1 MWPTVFKVLGGS
13 LLTLAIVWGLVLA
26 WWQSNDYEP
35 STIDLVLYLG
45 AVPLALIGGYWLLRG
60 FIEHLKAPPPVA
72 KPNAQ
77 SEVDDDPLSGARART
92 AAAERGFSLCLI
104 DAWLNVPAGAST
116 DDVLAALEAGKSP
129 EPSLQLTDEAGF
141 PVFVAE
147 VKNVDVDGM
156 VERLLGEA
164 GPIRQLSDQPAMVRV
179 LALLDDV
186 LEKACGQVNAWL
198 DQSPEKL
205 ALQVLCLVPAD
216 WQSSHLPAL
225 RLWLGNYWPGFDPA
239 RLEIALLPVASEV
252 DALRQVDE
260 AILRA
265 NREVS
270 TNELFLIVGAT
281 SAVNEQ
287 TVDNWAAGQ
296 RLFTAKHQHG
306 RVPGEGAVAL
316 LLASQPLVQR
326 PELSAA
332 TVISRVSH
340 GQRDKR
346 VDAGGRIG
354 GHLIERLIEGLLDV
368 TALDSTKITA
378 AVSDADHR
386 SGQITEMLEG
396 LGQVFAHL
404 DPIKDCLA
412 IGRVNGSLAPIGSLI
427 ALACARARVLADDAP
442 ILCLSNQHD
451 LERAVLLAMPIV
463 AQAPIEPSTT

>member
-26 WWQSNDYEP
+26 WWQSNDYAP

-45 AVPLALIGGYWLLRG
+45 AIPLALIGGYWLLRG

-72 KPNAQ
+72 KPSLQN
-77 SEVDDDPLSGARART
+77 EVDDDPLSGARART
-92 AAAERGFSLCLI
+92 AAAERGFALCLI
-104 DAWLNVPAGAST
+104 DAWLNVPAGASA
-116 DDVLAALEAGKSP
+116 DDVLAALEAGKPP
-129 EPSLQLTDEAGF
+129 EPSAQLTDEAGF

-147 VKNVDVDGM
+147 VKNIDADGM
-156 VERLLGEA
+156 AERLFGEA
-164 GPIRQLSDQPAMVRV
+164 GPIRQLSDEPGMVRA

-186 LEKACGQVNAWL
+186 LERACGQVNALL
-198 DQSPEKL
+198 DQSQEKL
-205 ALQVLCLVPAD
+205 SLQVLCLVPAD
-216 WQSSHLPAL
+216 WHSSHLPAL
-225 RLWLGNYWPGFDPA
+225 RLWLTNYWPDLDTA
-239 RLEIALLPVASEV
+239 RLEITLLPVAGEV
-252 DALRQVDE
+252 DAMRQVDE
-260 AILRA
+260 TILRA
-265 NREVS
+265 NREAS
-270 TNELFLIVGAT
+270 ANELFLIVGAV

-287 TVDNWAAGQ
+287 TVDSWAAGQ

-306 RVPGEGAVAL
+306 RIPGEGAVAL
-316 LLASQPLVQR
+316 LLASPVLVQGLDL
-326 PELSAA
+326 PEA

-354 GHLIERLIEGLLDV
+354 GRLIEQLIEGLLDV

-378 AVSDADHR
+378 AVCDADHR

-396 LGQVFAHL
+396 LGRLFDHL

-412 IGRVNGSLAPIGSLI
+412 IGRVNGSLAPIASLV

-451 LERAVLLAMPIV
+451 LDRAVLLAMPFV
-463 AQAPIEPSTT
+463 AQVPIEPRST

>member
-26 WWQSNDYEP
+26 WWQSNDYAP

-45 AVPLALIGGYWLLRG
+45 AIPLALIGGYWLLRG

-72 KPNAQ
+72 KQSVQ

-104 DAWLNVPAGAST
+104 DAWLKVPAGASA
-116 DDVLAALEAGKSP
+116 DDVLAALDAGKPP
-129 EPSLQLTDEAGF
+129 EPSSQLTDEAGF

-147 VKNVDVDGM
+147 VKDIDADGM
-156 VERLLGEA
+156 AERLLGEA
-164 GPIRQLSDQPAMVRV
+164 GPIRQFADQPEMVRV
-179 LALLDDV
+179 LALLNDV
-186 LEKACGQVNAWL
+186 LEKACGQVNAL
-198 DQSPEKL
+198 LKQSPEKL
-205 ALQVLCLVPAD
+205 ALQVLCLAPAD
-216 WQSSHLPAL
+216 WHPSHLPAL
-225 RLWLGNYWPGFDPA
+225 RAWLTNYWPEFDPA
-239 RLEIALLPVASEV
+239 RLEITLLPVASEV
-252 DALRQVDE
+252 DAMRQVDE
-260 AILRA
+260 TILRA
-265 NREVS
+265 NREPS
-270 TNELFLIVGAT
+270 ANELFLIVGAA
-281 SAVNEQ
+281 SAVNER
-287 TVDNWAAGQ
+287 TVENWAAGQ

-306 RVPGEGAVAL
+306 RIPGEGAVAL
-316 LLASQPLVQR
+316 LLASPALVQR
-326 PELSAA
+326 LDLAEA

-354 GHLIERLIEGLLDV
+354 GRLIEQLIEGLLDV

-378 AVSDADHR
+378 AISDADHR

-396 LGQVFAHL
+396 LGQVFEHL

-412 IGRVNGSLAPIGSLI
+412 LGRVNGSLAPIGSLI

-451 LERAVLLAMPIV
+451 LDRAVLLAMPFV
-463 AQAPIEPSTT
+463 AQAPIEPRST

>member
-26 WWQSNDYEP
+26 WWQSNDYAP

-45 AVPLALIGGYWLLRG
+45 AIPLALIGGYWLLRG

-72 KPNAQ
+72 KQSVQ
-77 SEVDDDPLSGARART
+77 SEIDDDPLSGARART

-104 DAWLNVPAGAST
+104 DAWLNVPAGASAE
-116 DDVLAALEAGKSP
+116 DVLAALEAGKPP
-129 EPSLQLTDEAGF
+129 EPSAQLIDEAGF

-147 VKNVDVDGM
+147 VKDIDADGM
-156 VERLLGEA
+156 AERLLGET
-164 GPIRQLSDQPAMVRV
+164 GPIRQLFDQPGMVRA

-186 LEKACGQVNAWL
+186 LEKACGQVNALL

-205 ALQVLCLVPAD
+205 SLQVLCLVPAD
-216 WQSSHLPAL
+216 WHSSHLPAL
-225 RLWLGNYWPGFDPA
+225 RLWLTSYWPDLDTA
-239 RLEIALLPVASEV
+239 RLEITLLPVASEV
-252 DALRQVDE
+252 DAIRQVDE
-260 AILRA
+260 TILRA
-265 NREVS
+265 NREAS
-270 TNELFLIVGAT
+270 ANELYLIVGAV

-287 TVDNWAAGQ
+287 TVDSWAAGQ

-306 RVPGEGAVAL
+306 QIPGEGAVAL
-316 LLASQPLVQR
+316 LLASRALVQGLDL
-326 PELSAA
+326 PEA

-340 GQRDKR
+340 GRRDKH

-354 GHLIERLIEGLLDV
+354 GRLIEQLIGGLLDV

-378 AVSDADHR
+378 AVCDADHR

-396 LGQVFAHL
+396 LGQVFNHL

-412 IGRVNGSLAPIGSLI
+412 IGRVNGSLSPIASLV

-451 LERAVLLAMPIV
+451 LDRAVLLAMPFV
-463 AQAPIEPSTT
+463 AQAPIEPRST

>member
-26 WWQSNDYEP
+26 WWQSNDYAP

-60 FIEHLKAPPPVA
+60 FIEHLKAPPPAA
-72 KPNAQ
+72 KPSLQ

-104 DAWLNVPAGAST
+104 DAWLNVPAGASA

-129 EPSLQLTDEAGF
+129 EPSAQLTDEAGF

-147 VKNVDVDGM
+147 VKDIDADGM
-156 VERLLGEA
+156 AERLLGEA
-164 GPIRQLSDQPAMVRV
+164 GPIRQFPDQPGMVRA

-186 LEKACGQVNAWL
+186 LEKACGQVNAL
-198 DQSPEKL
+198 LERSPEKL

-216 WQSSHLPAL
+216 WHPSHLPAM
-225 RLWLGNYWPGFDPA
+225 RLWLPNYWPDLDTA

-252 DALRQVDE
+252 DAIRQVD
-260 AILRA
+260 ATILRA
-265 NREVS
+265 NREPS
-270 TNELFLIVGAT
+270 ANELYLIVGAV

-287 TVDNWAAGQ
+287 TVDSWAAGQ

-306 RVPGEGAVAL
+306 RIPGEGAVAL
-316 LLASQPLVQR
+316 LLASPPLVHGLDL
-326 PELSAA
+326 PAA

-354 GHLIERLIEGLLDV
+354 GRVIEQLIEGLLDV

-386 SGQITEMLEG
+386 SGQIAEMLEG
-396 LGQVFAHL
+396 LGQVFNHL

-412 IGRVNGSLAPIGSLI
+412 LGRVNGSLAPIASLI

-451 LERAVLLAMPIV
+451 LDRAVLLAMPFV
-463 AQAPIEPSTT
+463 APAPTEPSSI

>member
-26 WWQSNDYEP
+26 WWQSNDYAP

-45 AVPLALIGGYWLLRG
+45 AIPLALIGGYWLLRG

-72 KPNAQ
+72 KQNVQ
-77 SEVDDDPLSGARART
+77 NEVDDDPLSGTRART
-92 AAAERGFSLCLI
+92 AAAECGFSLCLI
-104 DAWLNVPAGAST
+104 DAWLNVPAGASV
-116 DDVLAALEAGKSP
+116 DDVLAALEAGKPP
-129 EPSLQLTDEAGF
+129 EPSAQLTDEAGF

-147 VKNVDVDGM
+147 VKDIDADGM
-156 VERLLGEA
+156 AERLLGEA
-164 GPIRQLSDQPAMVRV
+164 GSIRQLSDEPSMVRA

-186 LEKACGQVNAWL
+186 LEKACGQVKALL

-205 ALQVLCLVPAD
+205 VLQVLCLVPAD
-216 WQSSHLPAL
+216 WHPSHLPAM

-239 RLEIALLPVASEV
+239 RLEIMLLPVASEV
-252 DALRQVDE
+252 DAMRQVDE
-260 AILRA
+260 TILRA
-265 NREVS
+265 NREAS
-270 TNELFLIVGAT
+270 TNELFLVVGAV
-281 SAVNEQ
+281 SAVDEQ
-287 TVDNWAAGQ
+287 TVESWAAGQ
-296 RLFTAKHQHG
+296 RLFTASHQHG
-306 RVPGEGAVAL
+306 RIPGEGAVAL
-316 LLASQPLVQR
+316 LLASPALAQR
-326 PELSAA
+326 LDLPEA

-354 GHLIERLIEGLLDV
+354 GRLIEQLIEGLLDV
-368 TALDSTKITA
+368 AALDSTKITA
-378 AVSDADHR
+378 AISDADHR

-396 LGQVFAHL
+396 LGQVFEHL

-412 IGRVNGSLAPIGSLI
+412 IGRVNGSLSPIAGLV

-451 LERAVLLAMPIV
+451 FDRAVLLAMPFV
-463 AQAPIEPSTT
+463 APTPIEPRTT